1 MFKLEDNDLVK
12 SASYASVSIAVIIMI
27 VKTSGW
33 ITTESQSILASLI
46 DSFLDITS
54 SLINLIAIK
63 VALRPPD
70 DNHRF
75 GHDKFQDLAIFSQS
89 IFFFAS
95 CLFILFSSVRAL
107 YFGDVPENPEFG
119 VNVMYL
125 CIFLTLILVV
135 YQSYVIKRTGS
146 KIIAADKLHYFSDF
160 LTNIAVV
167 ISLYLSSSFWYIDA
181 LAGIGISMY
190 IMRASYILFRDAI
203 HNLSDEEFKDED
215 RKRILQIVRSFSE
228 AKGVHELKTRSAGS
242 KPFIQFHLELDGNL
256 SLIDA
261 HAISDRVALK
271 LMKHFPSA
279 EIIIHQD
286 PEGLEIEAND
296 LEEH

>member
-27 VKTSGW
+27 VKTYGW

-46 DSFLDITS
+46 DSLLDITS

-95 CLFILFSSVRAL
+95 SLFILFSSVRAL
-107 YFGDVPENPEFG
+107 YFGDIPENSEFG

-125 CIFLTLILVV
+125 CIFLTLILVM
-135 YQSYVIKRTGS
+135 YQSYVIKCTGS
-146 KIIAADKLHYFSDF
+146 KIIATDKLHYFADF
-160 LTNIAVV
+160 LTNTAVV
-167 ISLYLSSSFWYIDA
+167 ISLYLSSSFWYMDA
-181 LAGIGISMY
+181 LAGIVISMY
-190 IMRASYILFRDAI
+190 IMRISYILFRDAI
-203 HNLSDEEFKDED
+203 HHLSDEEFKDED

-256 SLIDA
+256 SLINA
-261 HAISDRVALK
+261 HAISDKVVFK

-286 PEGLEIEAND
+286 PEGLEKEEND
-296 LEEH
+296 LEEC